1 MSAQKKDGQR
11 PVDMFA
17 DPGEVEGKGDDKRD
31 FEKLGRLEEKGLWP
45 QRDFQPV
52 LIVSTGH
59 TVPQGGEG
67 QQHQQHR
74 YSGEKG
80 PEGRD
85 ELVIQP
91 GYDQGGDDAQ
101 RDADELHQA
110 VGKAAPC
117 ACRGG
122 IHQQKAVGS
131 REGTEYDEETV
142 GLPYEHPHRAGDFSE
157 CFQGGLL

>member
-1 MSAQKKDGQR
+1 MINAILRSSDGWKR
-11 PVDMFA
+11 ERSLAP
-17 DPGEVEGKGDDKRD
+17 EGFPASFDRQY
-31 FEKLGRLEEKGLWP
+31 RAHC
-45 QRDFQPV
+45 
-52 LIVSTGH
+52 T
-59 TVPQGGEG
+59 QGGEG

-142 GLPYEHPHRAGDFSE
+142 GLPYEHPHRAGDF
-157 CFQGGLL
+157 F